1 MTRPFSSH
9 FFHFPLS
16 LEHEEVLDQ
25 DYPAAVEQLLASTE
39 GQHGEATTRC
49 LLAFYMGDLPC
60 LRQLSAHDQSA
71 FFNVLYGYAA
81 TGRMPHQ
88 VIPTGDD
95 RFQALWAR
103 HVQTPRSTAR
113 SNIDALPHTV
123 CDGHPDTPLSHD
135 VMLAFRARQHHA
147 VAPFHSH

>member
-1 MTRPFSSH
+1 MTRSFSSH

-16 LEHEEVLDQ
+16 LEHEEALDQ

-39 GQHGEATTRC
+39 GQHGEATIRC
-49 LLAFYMGDLPC
+49 LLAFYAGDLPYFK
-60 LRQLSAHDQSA
+60 QLEAHDQSA

-81 TGRMPHQ
+81 TGRLPHQ
-88 VIPTGDD
+88 VIFAGDD

-103 HVQTPRSTAR
+103 HAQTPRSAERT
-113 SNIDALPHTV
+113 NIDALPRTV
-123 CDGHPDTPLSHD
+123 FDGPPDTPLSHD

-147 VAPFHSH
+147 VAPFHSR